1 MMIRDD
7 AYIRNDGKSMSPV
20 PTVTIV
26 GAGLAG
32 CECALQLA
40 NRGVQVTL
48 CEQKPHEKSPAHH
61 SDGFAELVCSN
72 SFKSLRATSAAG
84 LLKHELLH
92 MHSYLMEFALQARV
106 DAGSALA
113 VDRDRFSSLVTGAI
127 TKHPK
132 IEVISEQVV
141 RIPDEPCIIAAGP
154 LCADKLFEAII
165 GRVGIQASSFY
176 DAAAPIVDADSF
188 NRDIIFEQS
197 RYDTVGTGD
206 YLNCPFTKQEY
217 EAFIEELLAAP
228 RVISKEFEQKDLFSA
243 CQPVE
248 EIARTGIDSLRFG
261 TMKPVGLVDPRTQK
275 RPWAAVQLR
284 CENQHKTAYNIVGFQ
299 TNLTW
304 TAQKEVFRMIPGLE
318 QAEFFRYGVMHR
330 NSFIDAP
337 HVLDATFALPN
348 TSLRFAGQITGTEG
362 YVEAIA
368 SGLLAGLNSYAALTG
383 KPSVVL
389 PTTGAFG
396 SLVSYATDQ
405 ATKNYQPMHVN
416 FGIFQ
421 PLAQPI
427 KNKKQRYAAYAD
439 RALADLKAYMLHRD
453 DIFDPSWRSNIS
465 DLAGEV
471 MLSE

>member
-1 MMIRDD
+1 MHD
-7 AYIRNDGKSMSPV
+7 DGKQMSLI
-20 PTVTIV
+20 PTVTVV

-40 NRGVQVTL
+40 NRGIQVTL
-48 CEQKPHEKSPAHH
+48 YEQKPHDKSPAHH
-61 SDGFAELVCSN
+61 SDDFAELVCSN
-72 SFKSLRATSAAG
+72 SFKSMRLASAAG
-84 LLKHELLH
+84 LLKEELRKL
-92 MHSYLMEFALQARV
+92 HSYLMEYALQARV
-106 DAGSALA
+106 EAGSALA
-113 VDRDRFSSLVTGAI
+113 VDRDKFSSLVTEAI
-127 TKHPK
+127 IQHPK
-132 IEVISEQVV
+132 IQLISQQVSH
-141 RIPDEPCIIAAGP
+141 IPDEPCVIAAGP
-154 LCADKLFEAII
+154 LCSDELFTAITEH
-165 GRVGIQASSFY
+165 VGIQASSFY

-197 RYDTVGTGD
+197 RYDTSTTGD

-217 EAFIEELLAAP
+217 EAFIEALLTAP
-228 RVISKEFEQKDLFSA
+228 RVISKDFEQKDLFSA

-261 TMKPVGLVDPRTQK
+261 PMKPVGLVDPRTQK

-284 CENQHKTAYNIVGFQ
+284 CENQHKTAYNMVGFQ

-304 TAQKEVFRMIPGLE
+304 PAQKEVFRMIPGLE

-337 HVLDATFALPN
+337 HVLDATFALPD
-348 TSLRFAGQITGTEG
+348 TQIRFAGQITGTEG

-368 SGLLAGLNSYAALTG
+368 SGLLAGLNTYAALKN

-389 PTTGAFG
+389 PITGAFG
-396 SLVSYATDQ
+396 SLIQYATDP
-405 ATKNYQPMHVN
+405 ATKNYQPMHAN

-427 KNKKQRYAAYAD
+427 KNKKQRYASYAE
-439 RALADLKAYMLHRD
+439 RALADLQIYIAQR
-453 DIFDPSWRSNIS
+453 N
-465 DLAGEV
+465 DLFS
-471 MLSE
+471 LIR